1 MVANTPKLVTKEYKS
16 HVVAND
22 MVTLWLISINDIID
36 QVKCYV
42 CDDKEEKSKTCQ
54 WLKLITLRFWN
65 L

>member
-54 WLKLITLRFWN
+54 
-65 L
+65 